1 MQHRFRMRGLRLAA
15 FGAVMFAAG
24 LALGTERAPT
34 GWRGVSQQVLAKL
47 DLAGEIAGAQHRDL
61 RLSRATI
68 APGGHVPVHSH
79 QGDPTIVYVLSG
91 VLTNHHA
98 DGAVRRYHAGE
109 AFAEFGPGRHWI
121 ENAGT
126 KAVVFL
132 DANIHQEK

>member
-1 MQHRFRMRGLRLAA
+1 MRGLRLAA

-24 LALGTERAPT
+24 LALGTQRAPT
-34 GWRGVSQQVLAKL
+34 DWRGVSQQVLVKL

-91 VLTNHHA
+91 VLTNHHV
-98 DGAVRRYHAGE
+98 DGTVRRYRAGE

-121 ENAGT
+121 ENAGS

-132 DANIHQEK
+132 DANIHHEK